1 MGNHPLPGYGS
12 VTSGDRLVR
21 TRLLGGVGAGGE
33 IPPATRLAFLSIHGE
48 VRELL
53 AVERLRDERMP
64 TEHAIIVIEG
74 IN

>member
-33 IPPATRLAFLSIHGE
+33 IPLATRLLVQQTVQLVARSSHDLTLFVSYHF
-48 VRELL
+48 
-53 AVERLRDERMP
+53 
-64 TEHAIIVIEG
+64 
-74 IN
+74 